1 MGGYAIDISTGD
13 PFLPSSIKRLTLT
26 PEGLRFLRKYAPEA
40 IPYVSEEE
48 ITDKSKADGL
58 AKLLVSLQA
67 AWFCMQCITRAVQ
80 HLPIS
85 LLEITTAGHA
95 LYTLLTY
102 ILWAQKPM
110 NISRPTLIAA
120 RDEKLRRILAY
131 MFMCSPLSGQAL
143 GKVGGNKRMYEFE
156 WIEKHSVASQFVATA
171 TPFTLRR
178 GTSLPGTG
186 FFFLSAHHNQTRPRS
201 SFLPTYQKKLH
212 LGKITLNSID
222 MKRWRLAWEA
232 LLQHKGLQS
241 EWQTAQ
247 ADDWRHQNFQSD
259 SGTRTMEADGSP
271 KIRMVATYVVL
282 RASNV
287 PGLESWEY
295 PTWPMIL
302 AFTVAEGAY
311 AIVHALGWNSTFA
324 SFPRQLV
331 WRIASC
337 VIGGGGLF
345 LGGWLT
351 CVTVEAMM
359 PSMVMLGVI
368 EFGLRM
374 FLLIEAV
381 LNIAVLP
388 DGVYQ
393 SPNWPDFIPHWA

>member
-26 PEGLRFLRKYAPEA
+26 PDGLRFLRKYAPEA
-40 IPYVSEEE
+40 IPHVSEEE

-67 AWFCMQCITRAVQ
+67 AWFCMQCITRAAQ

-110 NISRPTLIAA
+110 NISRPTLIATG
-120 RDEKLRRILAY
+120 DEKLRRLSAY
-131 MFMCSPLSGQAL
+131 MFMCSPLREQVPREVSGYE
-143 GKVGGNKRMYEFE
+143 RMCEFDG
-156 WIEKHSVASQFVATA
+156 IIKNPVASQFVATA
-171 TPFTLRR
+171 TPFTVRR
-178 GTSLPGTG
+178 DISVPGTA
-186 FFFLSAHHNQTRPRS
+186 F
-201 SFLPTYQKKLH
+201 SFYPFTYRTLFGKH
-212 LGKITLNSID
+212 RGVRKITLNPVD
-222 MKRWRLAWEA
+222 MERWRLAWKA
-232 LLQHKGLQS
+232 LLRHKDLQS
-241 EWQTAQ
+241 
-247 ADDWRHQNFQSD
+247 DWEKAW
-259 SGTRTMEADGSP
+259 TDGSMTF
-271 KIRMVATYVVL
+271 RARARYVVL
-282 RASNV
+282 RASNA
-287 PGLESWEY
+287 PSFESWNY
-295 PTWPMIL
+295 SMWHLAL
-302 AFTVAEGAY
+302 AFAVSEVAY
-311 AIVHALGWNSTFA
+311 ATIHALGWNSTFA
-324 SFPRQLV
+324 SSSRQLV

-337 VIGGGGLF
+337 IIGGGGLY
-345 LGGWLT
+345 LGGWLA
-351 CVTVEAMM
+351 CVPLGVMM
-359 PSMVMLGVI
+359 PSMVMLAVV

-393 SPNWPDFIPHWA
+393 SPQWVSFIPHWA